1 MQQVLFRIPLDH
13 PWTFGPVSLPGF
25 GFGVVLLLWALLGG
39 AWFYFQ
45 RESLLKEKSRLA
57 LPAIVWLVV
66 AGVIIGLP
74 GFVQKDA
81 IAAVDGANNV
91 VEKSEV
97 GSTSFEQAYASRD
110 RAWRMLRRY
119 DEAITTYEKEI
130 KKWPD
135 LVEPKYRLAWILAT
149 ARDENVRDGKRAIQ
163 LAQQAFDQAS
173 QKSLIS
179 PDKTAALDVLAA
191 AHAEA
196 GQFDEA
202 IKFAKAAAGSAD
214 RSNAG
219 DVGEIGQL
227 QAVRQRLER
236 YDNERPYRDEQSG
249 KSLPVYGYGF
259 MMFLGFV
266 AAGWMAILRGRHV
279 GIKAEEI
286 WDVCLWVLVGGI
298 GGARLFYV
306 VQKSDQVF
314 EGAKTSSD
322 YFFALINL
330 QEGGLV
336 LYGGI
341 ILALTAF
348 IVFCLRRKLSP
359 LLMTD
364 VIMPSFFIGLAFGR
378 LGCFMNGCC
387 YGDRCELPWSV
398 SFPMGSV
405 PDMALVGRGY
415 VNASDAST
423 LMLHPT
429 QIYSSL
435 NALLLATVTHFFF
448 RVRRRDGAVLA
459 VALLTYP
466 ITRFL
471 IEYLRSDEKHV
482 LVLGWQSPFTIS
494 QLVSLGMLCFGA
506 AYVLWLSRREP
517 TLTPWRPLEAVRESD
532 AAVS

>member
-1 MQQVLFRIPLDH
+1 M
-13 PWTFGPVSLPGF
+13 
-25 GFGVVLLLWALLGG
+25 
-39 AWFYFQ
+39 
-45 RESLLKEKSRLA
+45 
-57 LPAIVWLVV
+57 
-66 AGVIIGLP
+66 
-74 GFVQKDA
+74 
-81 IAAVDGANNV
+81 
-91 VEKSEV
+91 
-97 GSTSFEQAYASRD
+97 
-110 RAWRMLRRY
+110 
-119 DEAITTYEKEI
+119 
-130 KKWPD
+130 
-135 LVEPKYRLAWILAT
+135 
-149 ARDENVRDGKRAIQ
+149 
-163 LAQQAFDQAS
+163 
-173 QKSLIS
+173 
-179 PDKTAALDVLAA
+179 
-191 AHAEA
+191 
-196 GQFDEA
+196 
-202 IKFAKAAAGSAD
+202 
-214 RSNAG
+214 
-219 DVGEIGQL
+219 
-227 QAVRQRLER
+227 
-236 YDNERPYRDEQSG
+236 
-249 KSLPVYGYGF
+249 
-259 MMFLGFV
+259 
-266 AAGWMAILRGRHV
+266 
-279 GIKAEEI
+279 
-286 WDVCLWVLVGGI
+286 
-298 GGARLFYV
+298 
-306 VQKSDQVF
+306 F
-314 EGAKTSSD
+314 EGAKTTSD

-398 SFPMGSV
+398 GFPMGSV

-448 RVRRRDGAVLA
+448 RVRRRDGSVLA

-506 AYVLWLSRREP
+506 AYVFWLSRREP
-517 TLTPWRPLEAVRESD
+517 TLTPWRPLERVRESD